1 MLFCVLG
8 LLLNQTSETTMQ
20 FAKVDSVATNPLP
33 PYEKLMYT
41 KVCANKLVQNFKE
54 TPVYLVYTKED
65 KEEFVQIGVA
75 TCIYMSDNW
84 LQATLKLKK
93 DIPKDYV
100 LRAKSV
106 ATDVEPNKVD
116 LLIIKNATI
125 TEFYLKPKSKASVFQ

>member
-1 MLFCVLG
+1 MLLCALSLFFG
-8 LLLNQTSETTMQ
+8 QTTETTMQ
-20 FAKVDSVATNPLP
+20 FAKIDSIAANPLP

-54 TPVYLVYTKED
+54 TPVYIVYTKD
-65 KEEFVQIGVA
+65 NKEEFVQVGVA

-106 ATDVEPNKVD
+106 ATDVEPNKIDV
-116 LLIIKNATI
+116 LIIKNATI
-125 TEFYLKPKSKASVFQ
+125 TEFYLKPKNKASVFQ